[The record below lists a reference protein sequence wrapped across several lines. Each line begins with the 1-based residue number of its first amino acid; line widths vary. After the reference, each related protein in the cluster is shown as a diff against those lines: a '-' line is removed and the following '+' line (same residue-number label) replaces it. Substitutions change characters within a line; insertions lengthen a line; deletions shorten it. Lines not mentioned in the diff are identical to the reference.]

1 MPKIENTT
9 GMPIN
14 LIIDEL
20 KSDDI
25 RKRIHSVKHL
35 DLIASTIGP
44 ERTKSE
50 LIPFIQGMLKY
61 HLELLDDDDEVLIEL
76 VESLSRNF
84 IELVGGQAQVLLP
97 TFEAL
102 CRVEDASVREK
113 AANQLKKCFALLP
126 DQKKIEELSMGIIKR
141 LNDSDYYLAKNAVV
155 ILVPAILN
163 QVSQNNQNDL
173 INIILKISQDQIPQ
187 VRKFSSMYFQVFRY
201 IIAGFINETFIQ
213 NTLNSFIKDEQ
224 DFIRM
229 YIVDALIASS
239 KTAFFQKQQNFVLN
253 MFKQLAEDQSWRV
266 RYYFCDKLA
275 EIGES
280 VGKDSYRKNFQNY
293 HLKFLQDSEPEM
305 KSIAAL
311 KIEKLSSLMDAE
323 EIMNKLIPL
332 LKSIQSDSNSFVRN
346 SLASSV
352 LSLSPI
358 IGKKNTSEQIL
369 PIFLTL
375 LKDQDSDVRI
385 TLFKKLSLL
394 TSVLGV
400 DSLSQSVIPALTELA
415 QDKNWRIRAS
425 TIEVL
430 SFFAR
435 AIGPEFLSD
444 KVLKLLL
451 DWLGD
456 KVYSVRQTAIQQT
469 AQLIQI
475 LGIAW
480 ADRNL
485 LTKIWGF
492 QSIQNYLQRL
502 TVLFT
507 ITQIA
512 SSLNNDYILKTILP
526 LLQQMSKDSVANV
539 RSNVCKT
546 AILLAKEKGGNVV
559 EPLKKVL
566 QSLCDD
572 QDAEVKYQA
581 KSALESL

>member
-44 ERTKSE
+44 DRTKNE
-50 LIPFIQGMLKY
+50 LIPFIQ
-61 HLELLDDDDEVLIEL
+61 ELLDDDDEVLIEL
-76 VESLSRNF
+76 IDSLSRNF
-84 IELVGGQAQVLLP
+84 VEFVGGQVQVLLP
-97 TFEAL
+97 TFEVL

-113 AANQLKKCFALLP
+113 AANQIKKCLTQLP
-126 DQKKIEELSMGIIKR
+126 EQKKVEELSIGIIKR
-141 LNDSDYYLAKNAVV
+141 LNDSDYYMAKNAVA
-155 ILVPAILN
+155 ILIPAIFN
-163 QVSQNNQNDL
+163 QVSQNNQNEL
-173 INIILKISQDQIPQ
+173 INIYLKMSQDQIPQ
-187 VRKFSSMYFQVFRY
+187 VRKFASMYFQDLVKHFPLV
-201 IIAGFINETFIQ
+201 NEAFIQ
-213 NTLNSFIKDEQ
+213 NILNSFIKDEQ

-229 YIVDALIASS
+229 YIVDSLIQTS
-239 KTAFFQKQQNFVLN
+239 KTPFFQKQQNFILN

-266 RYYFCDKLA
+266 RYYLCDKLA
-275 EIGES
+275 EIGEALS
-280 VGKDSYRKNFQNY
+280 KDGYRKNFQMY
-293 HLKFLQDSEPEM
+293 HLKFLQDTEPEM

-311 KIEKLSSLMDAE
+311 KIERVCILMDPE
-323 EIMNKLIPL
+323 DILNKLIPL
-332 LKSIQSDSNSFVRN
+332 LKSIQCDTNAFVRN
-346 SLASSV
+346 ALASSV
-352 LSLSPI
+352 LALCPI

-375 LKDQDSDVRI
+375 LKDQDSEVRI
-385 TLFKKLSLL
+385 TLFKKLSLI
-394 TSVLGV
+394 TNVLGV

-451 DWLGD
+451 DWMGD
-456 KVYSVRQTAIQQT
+456 KVFSVRQTAIQQT
-469 AQLIQI
+469 AQLISI
-475 LGIAW
+475 LGFAW
-480 ADRNL
+480 ADKHL
-485 LTKIWGF
+485 LTKIWAF
-492 QSIQNYLQRL
+492 QQIQNYLHRI

-507 ITQIA
+507 INNIISQ
-512 SSLNNDYILKTILP
+512 LNNDYILRTIVP
-526 LLQQMSKDSVANV
+526 ILQSMSKDSVANI
-539 RSNVCKT
+539 RSNVCRT
-546 AILLAKEKGGNVV
+546 SIQLAKEKGGNIVD
-559 EPLKKVL
+559 PMKKIL
-566 QSLCDD
+566 QTLSDD

-581 KSALESL
+581 KSSLESL

>member
-44 ERTKSE
+44 ERTKNE
-50 LIPFIQGMLKY
+50 LIPFIQ
-61 HLELLDDDDEVLIEL
+61 ELLDDDDEVLIEL
-76 VESLSRNF
+76 VESLSKNF
-84 IELVGGQAQVLLP
+84 IELVGGQVQVLLP
-97 TFEAL
+97 TFETL

-113 AANQLKKCFALLP
+113 AANQLKKCFATLP
-126 DQKKIEELSMGIIKR
+126 DQKKVEELSMGIIKR
-141 LNDSDYYLAKNAVV
+141 LNDSDYYLAKNAVA
-155 ILVPAILN
+155 ILVPAVIN

-187 VRKFSSMYFQVFRY
+187 VRKFSSMYFQDLQMRP
-201 IIAGFINETFIQ
+201 
-213 NTLNSFIKDEQ
+213 SFKTPQ
-224 DFIRM
+224 IRSLKM
-229 YIVDALIASS
+229 NRILLECIYR
-239 KTAFFQKQQNFVLN
+239 TAFFQKQQTFVLN
-253 MFKQLAEDQSWRV
+253 MYKQLAEDQSWRV

-275 EIGES
+275 DIGDS
-280 VGKDSYRKNFQNY
+280 VGKEGYRKNFQNY
-293 HLKFLQDSEPEM
+293 HLKFLQDNEPEM

-311 KIEKLSSLMDAE
+311 KIERVSSLMDADD
-323 EIMNKLIPL
+323 ILNKLIPL
-332 LKSIQSDSNSFVRN
+332 LKSIQQDSNSFVRN
-346 SLASSV
+346 SLAASV

-375 LKDQDSDVRI
+375 LKDQDSEVRI
-385 TLFKKLSLL
+385 TLFKKLSLI
-394 TSVLGV
+394 TNVLGV

-526 LLQQMSKDSVANV
+526 LLQSMSKDQVANV

-546 AILLAKEKGGNVV
+546 CILLAKEKGGNVV

>member
-44 ERTKSE
+44 DRTKNE
-50 LIPFIQGMLKY
+50 LIPFIQ
-61 HLELLDDDDEVLIEL
+61 ELLDDDDEVLIEL
-76 VESLSRNF
+76 AESLSKNF
-84 IELVGGQAQVLLP
+84 VELVGGQVQVLLP

-113 AANQLKKCFALLP
+113 AANQLKKCFTLLP
-126 DQKKIEELSMGIIKR
+126 DQKKVEELSIGIIKR
-141 LNDSDYYLAKNAVV
+141 LNDSDYYMAKNAVV
-155 ILVPAILN
+155 ILIPAIIN

-173 INIILKISQDQIPQ
+173 INIVLKISQDQIPQ
-187 VRKFSSMYFQVFRY
+187 VRKFSSMYFQDLVRHY
-201 IIAGFINETFIQ
+201 PIVNDAFIQ
-213 NTLNSFIKDEQ
+213 NILNSFIKDEQ

-229 YIVDALIASS
+229 YIVDSLIASS

-266 RYYFCDKLA
+266 RYYFCEKLA
-275 EIGES
+275 DIGDS
-280 VGKDSYRKNFQNY
+280 VGKEGYRRNFQNY
-293 HLKFLQDSEPEM
+293 HLKFLQDNEPEM

-311 KIEKLSSLMDAE
+311 KIERVSSLMDADD
-323 EIMNKLIPL
+323 IMNKLVPL
-332 LKSIQSDSNSFVRN
+332 LKSIQQDQNSFVRN

-352 LSLSPI
+352 LALSPI

-369 PIFLTL
+369 PIFLNL
-375 LKDQDSDVRI
+375 LKDQDSEVRI
-385 TLFKKLSLL
+385 TLFKKLSLI
-394 TSVLGV
+394 TNVLGV

-469 AQLIQI
+469 AQLISI

-485 LTKIWGF
+485 LTKIWSF
-492 QSIQNYLQRL
+492 QSIQNYLHRL

-507 ITQIA
+507 INQIA
-512 SSLNNDYILKTILP
+512 TSLNNDYILKTILP
-526 LLQQMSKDSVANV
+526 LLQQMSKDSVANI

-546 AILLAKEKGGNVV
+546 SISLAKEKGGNIVD
-559 EPLKKVL
+559 PLKKVL